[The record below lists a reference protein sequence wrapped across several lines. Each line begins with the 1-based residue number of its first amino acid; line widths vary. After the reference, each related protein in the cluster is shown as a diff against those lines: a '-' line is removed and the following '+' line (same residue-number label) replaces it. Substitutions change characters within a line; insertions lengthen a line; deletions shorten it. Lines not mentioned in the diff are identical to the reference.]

1 MQLTV
6 VCQKKG
12 LPGEQIVI
20 AGQANGS
27 SSGFCY
33 CSCCTTEMMSLEND
47 TTYVASTCW
56 LQVILLFLVSE
67 ADADET
73 SNINMQIEMVP
84 NQRHSAYL

>member
-1 MQLTV
+1 
-6 VCQKKG
+6 
-12 LPGEQIVI
+12 
-20 AGQANGS
+20 
-27 SSGFCY
+27 
-33 CSCCTTEMMSLEND
+33 MSLEND

-84 NQRHSAYL
+84 SWRHSAYL